1 MTRQAILIGAVN
13 VKPILPGVNQDLID
27 IKKYLIS
34 DAGGAWKEDEIII
47 LKDESLEI
55 VKRTIAAAK
64 YKDYVFITCSG
75 HGEHR
80 LSSLTDNTV
89 MYLNEKDTI
98 QINEINPQNKRHLV
112 IVDVCR
118 TLVKELDRQSA
129 LYESRI
135 YNSIN
140 KSYID
145 YRKVFENA
153 VMQTTEG
160 RIVVYS
166 CNINQTAGDDG
177 KGGVFTQELLKSHNN
192 FRPNGSLYRI
202 VDIEQAFAVAK
213 EKTFEKNAPQT
224 AVINAGRRRDYFPFA
239 II

>member
-1 MTRQAILIGAVN
+1 MTRQAILIGAAN

-27 IKKYLIS
+27 IKKYLKS
-34 DAGGAWKEDEIII
+34 DAGGAWNEDEIII

-118 TLVKELDRQSA
+118 TLVREVNRQTA
-129 LYESRI
+129 LYESGM
-135 YNSIN
+135 NHFIN

-166 CNINQTAGDDG
+166 CDINQTAGDDG

-192 FRPNGSLYRI
+192 FRPNGNSYAI
-202 VDIEQAFAVAK
+202 VNIEQAFIVAK
-213 EKTFEKNAPQT
+213 QKTYEKNAPQT

>member
-1 MTRQAILIGAVN
+1 MTRQAILIGAAN

-27 IKKYLIS
+27 IKEYLKS
-34 DAGGAWKEDEIII
+34 NAGGAWNEDEIII
-47 LKDESLEI
+47 LKDESLEM
-55 VKRTIAAAK
+55 VKQTIAAAK

-80 LSSLTDNTV
+80 LSSLNDNTV

-118 TLVKELDRQSA
+118 TLVREVNRYTA
-129 LYESRI
+129 LYESGME
-135 YNSIN
+135 NLIN

-153 VMQTTEG
+153 IMQTTEG

-166 CNINQTAGDDG
+166 CDINQTAGDDG

-192 FRPNGSLYRI
+192 FRPNRDLYGI
-202 VDIEQAFAVAK
+202 VNIEQAFTVAK
-213 EKTFEKNAPQT
+213 QKTYEKNAPQT